1 MYIFFIKENKWKLTF
16 KIYLL
21 ISKHKIFL
29 RIQRFLSQRVK
40 SRLLWHQTV
49 EGRQTLLKLI
59 LGSLHA
65 SQGLINNSAKNND
78 TYVLFDN
85 LELYKNLTGMD
96 NILFFTNFRYSKLTI
111 KKRAQRYLSEE
122 RLSKRVSTYSLG
134 EGKRLSLI
142 IWNLLEPSLTMMD
155 EVTNGLDYESLN
167 ILKEDLIRSKNEKII
182 LLTGHQFEFYEEIID
197 DLYVIKNKKIL
208 KVDKGG
214 LKKIYESNFN

>member
-122 RLSKRVSTYSLG
+122 RLSKRVSTYSPG

>member
-1 MYIFFIKENKWKLTF
+1 
-16 KIYLL
+16 
-21 ISKHKIFL
+21 
-29 RIQRFLSQRVK
+29 
-40 SRLLWHQTV
+40 
-49 EGRQTLLKLI
+49 
-59 LGSLHA
+59 
-65 SQGLINNSAKNND
+65 
-78 TYVLFDN
+78 
-85 LELYKNLTGMD
+85 MD

-134 EGKRLSLI
+134 EGERLSLI

-214 LKKIYESNFN
+214 LKKIYERAFLSYQIQNLFSNFWNNNRFIDFRHIPSKP

>member
-1 MYIFFIKENKWKLTF
+1 MFTRINNIFF
-16 KIYLL
+16 Y
-21 ISKHKIFL
+21 S
-29 RIQRFLSQRVK
+29 
-40 SRLLWHQTV
+40 
-49 EGRQTLLKLI
+49 
-59 LGSLHA
+59 
-65 SQGLINNSAKNND
+65 
-78 TYVLFDN
+78 
-85 LELYKNLTGMD
+85 
-96 NILFFTNFRYSKLTI
+96 FFTNFRYSKLTI

-122 RLSKRVSTYSLG
+122 RLSKRVSTYSLC

>member
-122 RLSKRVSTYSLG
+122 RLSKRVSTYSPG

-167 ILKEDLIRSKNEKII
+167 ILKEDLIRSKN
-182 LLTGHQFEFYEEIID
+182 
-197 DLYVIKNKKIL
+197 
-208 KVDKGG
+208 
-214 LKKIYESNFN
+214 

>member
-1 MYIFFIKENKWKLTF
+1 MTF

-49 EGRQTLLKLI
+49 EGRQQLLKLI

-111 KKRAQRYLSEE
+111 EKRAQRYLSEE

-182 LLTGHQFEFYEEIID
+182 LLTGHQFEFYEEIIY

-214 LKKIYESNFN
+214 LKKIYENNFN

>member
-21 ISKHKIFL
+21 ILKHKIFL
-29 RIQRFLSQRVK
+29 RIQQFLSQRVK

-59 LGSLHA
+59 LGGLNA

-111 KKRAQRYLSEE
+111 EKRAQRYLSEE

-142 IWNLLEPSLTMMD
+142 KWNLLEPSLTMMD